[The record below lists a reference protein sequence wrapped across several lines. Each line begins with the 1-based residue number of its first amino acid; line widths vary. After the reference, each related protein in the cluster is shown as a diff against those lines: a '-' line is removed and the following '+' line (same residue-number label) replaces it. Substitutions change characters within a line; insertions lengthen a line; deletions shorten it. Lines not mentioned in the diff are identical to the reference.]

1 VPQTLFDE
9 SLTVLLWLSKAKG
22 LVEREK
28 RMNGK
33 PEMTMHGKMKEFSKP
48 PIATLK
54 VKGKKSIKWIP
65 EKSKSFTQK
74 VKN

>member
-1 VPQTLFDE
+1 M
-9 SLTVLLWLSKAKG
+9 TV
-22 LVEREK
+22 
-28 RMNGK
+28 
-33 PEMTMHGKMKEFSKP
+33 HGKMKEFSKP